1 MSDRSKAWQEKK
13 SYLDR
18 KEHEI
23 RADLE
28 ETSTFLED
36 RTKKILK
43 IALIAGG
50 AALVGYLAYKALSSS
65 DDDEV
70 EEEEEKPTPA
80 KRKKNKTGSAL
91 GGLLTERL
99 LTLGLNLLA
108 SRLSA
113 PKAEQEEKD

>member
-1 MSDRSKAWQEKK
+1 MSDRSKAWQDKK

-18 KEHEI
+18 KEKEI

-28 ETSTFLED
+28 ETSSFLED

-50 AALVGYLAYKALSSS
+50 AALVGYLAYRALSSN
-65 DDDEV
+65 DEV
-70 EEEEEKPTPA
+70 EAEEEESTPV
-80 KRKKNKTGSAL
+80 KKKKSKTGSAL

-108 SRLSA
+108 SRLGGAQKVES
-113 PKAEQEEKD
+113 ERD